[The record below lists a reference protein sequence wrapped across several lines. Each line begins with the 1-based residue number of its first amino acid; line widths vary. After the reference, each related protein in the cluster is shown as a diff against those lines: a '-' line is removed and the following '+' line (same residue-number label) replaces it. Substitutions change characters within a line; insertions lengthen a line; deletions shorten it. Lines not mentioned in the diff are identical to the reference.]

1 MGVYKFRG
9 YMFFMGEVYFSGG
22 ENFRSE
28 KGFYDL
34 KYFLFDDYLICPI
47 CKQKFDPRQLGW
59 RVTRV
64 EYNDG
69 SMKKVNMC
77 SCPWGHEINVGT
89 DIRAYKCIDYG
100 YME

>member
-1 MGVYKFRG
+1 MGD
-9 YMFFMGEVYFSGG
+9 VYFSGG

-47 CKQKFDPRQLGW
+47 CKQKFDPRLLRRQ
-59 RVTRV
+59 VIPQ
-64 EYNDG
+64 EYIDG
-69 SMKKVNMC
+69 TVKNVNLC
-77 SCPWGHEINVGT
+77 ICPWGHEVNVGT